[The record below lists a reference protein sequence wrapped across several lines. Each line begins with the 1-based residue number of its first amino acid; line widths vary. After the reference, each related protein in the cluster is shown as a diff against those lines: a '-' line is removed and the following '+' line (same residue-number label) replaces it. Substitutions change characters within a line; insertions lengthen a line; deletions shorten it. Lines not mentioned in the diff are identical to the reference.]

1 MIISE
6 DDHLKHYGVLR
17 RSGRYPWGSGDPD
30 ESESARN
37 RSLLQTLKDLKAK
50 GMTETQ
56 IAKGWEMTTTELRAH
71 KTQAIDQQRH
81 ERQLQANRL
90 KEKGY
95 SNQKIA
101 DQMGL
106 PNESSVRSL
115 LSKFE
120 KDEKSALQTTADMLK
135 KHVDEKKYIDVGK
148 GVEYQ
153 LGITENRLKTAV
165 AMLRNEGYE
174 LHTIHI
180 ETGLYR
186 FTAMK
191 VLARPGTPL
200 SEVNK
205 NRAQIKQ
212 IMDFSED
219 NGRSFIAPQKPL
231 SVSSKRIKI
240 NYGDE
245 GGAKADGMVW
255 IRPGVSDLSIGSKRY
270 GQVRIMVDG
279 THYIKGM
286 AHYKDDLPEG
296 VDIVFNTNKKRGT
309 PLKSKNP
316 KADQVLKSLED
327 DPELPFGSII
337 RQTHDAKGKVN
348 SAVNLVGSPTKPGS
362 GEEGHWD
369 TWSKNLASQ
378 VLSKQSPEL
387 ATQQLAVTFDR
398 HVRELNEIR
407 SLTNTTVRR
416 ELLIKFADSADS
428 SAVHMHA
435 AAIPRQATKV
445 LIPIAS
451 IKPTEIYAPTMR
463 DGERVALVRYP
474 HGGTFEIP
482 QLTVNNRNREAR
494 KVLGTGADSPRHDS
508 VGIHHSVAQRLS
520 GADFDGDTV
529 LVIPNNSG
537 SIKSTNAL
545 KDLEGFDPKKYAIP
559 PGSSI
564 PRITDAQKQ
573 KEMGKIS
580 NLITDMSL
588 HGAPPEEVARAVKHS
603 MVVIDSEKH
612 QLNYMQSEKDWGIL
626 DLKAKYQG
634 GKRGGAQTLISRAGA
649 EIRVDQR
656 EPRRP
661 QHGGPIDPE
670 TGAKVFVPTGRQRR
684 VYKVVKERDPT
695 TGKMV
700 PKKDPITG
708 RTIKVPTD
716 KFENVKVKSV
726 KLAETPD
733 AFSLV
738 GKPRTQMEVIYATH
752 SNKLKALANTARK
765 EAVHTPTLKKS
776 NSAAKV
782 YAPEVES
789 LTSQVH
795 VAKRNAPLER
805 QSQLLANAEVTQRR
819 QANPALLQED
829 VKKIKTNALNKY
841 RARTG
846 AKRHQIVIS
855 DKEWEA
861 IQAGALSPTKLD
873 EVLRFADPESV
884 KKHAL
889 PKDQILMTPNM
900 KARAAQMKG
909 DNYTLQEIADALGVG
924 LTTLKVGLE

>member
-1 MIISE
+1 VIISE
-6 DDHLKHYGVLR
+6 EDHLVHYGVLR
-17 RSGRYPWGSGDPD
+17 RSGRYPWGSGGD

-37 RSLLQTLKDLKAK
+37 RSLLQTLKDLQAK
-50 GMTETQ
+50 GMSQTE
-56 IAKGWEMTTTELRAH
+56 IARGWDMTTTELRAH

-81 ERQLQANRL
+81 EKQLQAFTLR
-90 KEKGY
+90 EKGY

-101 DQMGL
+101 EQMGL

-115 LSKFE
+115 LSRFE
-120 KDEKSALQTTADMLK
+120 KDEKSALQTTADMIK
-135 KHVDEKKYIDVGK
+135 AHVDEKKYVDVGK

-153 LGITENRLKTAV
+153 LGITDTRLKTAV

-180 ETGLYR
+180 ETGPYR

-191 VLARPGTPL
+191 VLARPGTTL
-200 SEVNK
+200 KEVNT

-219 NGRSFIAPQKPL
+219 NGRSFIAPQKPI
-231 SVSSKRIKI
+231 SVSSKRIKV
-240 NYGDE
+240 NYAED
-245 GGAKADGMVW
+245 GGAKADGMIW
-255 IRPGVSDLSIGSKRY
+255 IRPGVSDLAIGSKRY

-279 THYIKGM
+279 THYLKGM

-296 VDIVFNTNKKRGT
+296 VDIVFNTNKKNTGKKKDALK
-309 PLKSKNP
+309 PLES
-316 KADQVLKSLED
+316 
-327 DPELPFGSII
+327 DPDLPFGSIV
-337 RQTHDAKGKVN
+337 RQSHDAKGKVN
-348 SAVNLVGSPTKPGS
+348 SAVNLVGSPTKTGS

-369 TWSKNLASQ
+369 SWSRNLASQ

-387 ATQQLAVTFDR
+387 ATQQLNVTFER
-398 HVRELNEIR
+398 HMRDLNEIR
-407 SLTNTTVRR
+407 SLTNPTVRR

-428 SAVHMHA
+428 SAVHLHA
-435 AAIPRQATKV
+435 AELPRQATKV

-451 IKPTEIYAPTMR
+451 IKPNEIYAPTMR
-463 DGERVALVRYP
+463 DGERVALIRYP

-494 KVLGTGADSPRHDS
+494 KVLGTGKDSPRHDS
-508 VGIHHSVAQRLS
+508 VGIHHTVAQRLS

-545 KDLEGFDPKKYAIP
+545 KDLEGFDPQKYKISEDS
-559 PGSSI
+559 GI
-564 PRITDAQKQ
+564 PRITDSQKQ
-573 KEMGKIS
+573 KEMGKVS

-588 HGAPPEEVARAVKHS
+588 HGAPPEEIARAVKHS

-612 QLNYMQSEKDWGIL
+612 QLNYVQSEKDHGIL
-626 DLKAKYQG
+626 DLKEKYQG

-649 EIRVDQR
+649 EARVDQR

-661 QHGGPIDPE
+661 QHGGPIDPQ
-670 TGAKVFVPTGRQRR
+670 TGERVFTPTGKQRQI
-684 VYKVVKERDPT
+684 YKVVKERNPK
-695 TGKMV
+695 TGKMES
-700 PKKDPITG
+700 KKDPITG
-708 RTIKVPTD
+708 RTIKVPTGRY
-716 KFENVKVKSV
+716 ENVKVKSV
-726 KLAETPD
+726 KLAETKD
-733 AFSLV
+733 AFTLV

-789 LTSQVH
+789 LTSQIH

-805 QSQLLANAEVTQRR
+805 QAQLLANAEVTQKR
-819 QANPALLQED
+819 QANPALLEED
-829 VKKIKTNALNKY
+829 VKKIKTNALNVY

-846 AKRHQIVIS
+846 AKRHQISIS

-861 IQAGALSPTKLD
+861 IQAGALSPTKLND
-873 EVLRFADPESV
+873 VLRFADPESV

-889 PKDQILMTPNM
+889 PKDQILMTSNM
-900 KARAAQMKG
+900 KARATSMQNSG
-909 DNYTLQEIADALGVG
+909 FTLQEIADQLGVG